1 MEQASSSSALETPLP
16 DKAKAGKP
24 VSSVIKNRGGGV
36 VIERPGSE
44 LGVWERWY
52 VRDSGNAELLEP
64 GDPLPQKT
72 SRIVV
77 LPSAFLFSWPLW
89 IALEGDSRELVKME
103 LAGRH
108 LLKKGMEEGL
118 TALPIAQI
126 GERRLVLA
134 TTTDEPFPADAMP
147 DGWKNASHFEIPA
160 RLRSL
165 QGNPDLLLWQEQGVI
180 HAAFYREGQ
189 IVWFCPVRRGLS
201 GTTLHRASLRLL
213 SEGILGHLPYRI
225 LLEVIASKERDAL
238 ASELVTRFPGA
249 SISSLS
255 EVPPPSVPKIL
266 IDLPP
271 AAARQARL
279 SKQRADRFLSIGSM
293 AAILYLLLLA
303 WGSGDLLIRQ
313 AALKKIRGETARLEV
328 PARRAR
334 AESER
339 WTALRPAID
348 PTTYPLD
355 LLAAVA
361 APTEGGKVRL
371 TNFNLELGRLQISGE
386 ATDVTQAYA
395 FIEQLKKSPL
405 LEEYDWTAGQP
416 QLAGKNSVKFEME
429 GARAGAT
436 HTTP

>member
-1 MEQASSSSALETPLP
+1 
-16 DKAKAGKP
+16 
-24 VSSVIKNRGGGV
+24 
-36 VIERPGSE
+36 
-44 LGVWERWY
+44 
-52 VRDSGNAELLEP
+52 
-64 GDPLPQKT
+64 
-72 SRIVV
+72 
-77 LPSAFLFSWPLW
+77 
-89 IALEGDSRELVKME
+89 
-103 LAGRH
+103 
-108 LLKKGMEEGL
+108 
-118 TALPIAQI
+118 
-126 GERRLVLA
+126 
-134 TTTDEPFPADAMP
+134 
-147 DGWKNASHFEIPA
+147 
-160 RLRSL
+160 
-165 QGNPDLLLWQEQGVI
+165 
-180 HAAFYREGQ
+180 
-189 IVWFCPVRRGLS
+189 
-201 GTTLHRASLRLL
+201 
-213 SEGILGHLPYRI
+213 
-225 LLEVIASKERDAL
+225 
-238 ASELVTRFPGA
+238 
-249 SISSLS
+249 
-255 EVPPPSVPKIL
+255 
-266 IDLPP
+266 
-271 AAARQARL
+271 
-279 SKQRADRFLSIGSM
+279 M

-348 PTTYPLD
+348 ATTYPLD

-405 LEEYDWTAGQP
+405 LQEYDWTAGQP

>member
-52 VRDSGNAELLEP
+52 VRESGNAELLEP

-147 DGWKNASHFEIPA
+147 DGWKSASHFEIPA

-255 EVPPPSVPKIL
+255 EVPPPSVPKNL

-271 AAARQARL
+271 AVARQARL

-371 TNFNLELGRLQISGE
+371 INFTLEQGHLQISGE

-395 FIEQLKKSPL
+395 FIEQLKKNPL
-405 LEEYDWTAGQP
+405 LQEYDWSAGQP

-429 GARAGAT
+429 GARAGTARAT
-436 HTTP
+436 P